1 MCVCG
6 RIFWEDRR
14 EEEKEGADTALKTK
28 TPHVN
33 VGKKYHYMGI
43 LFKIFKIRLKYY
55 IRNCNHIYIHTRIH
69 LQYYERVLTYIM
81 EYTEWNI
88 I

>member
-14 EEEKEGADTALKTK
+14 EEEKKEGADTALKTK
-28 TPHVN
+28 NPHVN

-43 LFKIFKIRLKYY
+43 FFKNSQNTIKILYKE
-55 IRNCNHIYIHTRIH
+55 
-69 LQYYERVLTYIM
+69 L
-81 EYTEWNI
+81 
-88 I
+88 